1 MLKRLV
7 ISACIGAGLV
17 SLVPV
22 VEVVSAMPVLPAIHS
37 LPSSVERVRD
47 RHHHARR
54 HDLQQRSAP
63 RDDGQEPTGGG
74 DYGGPASAFP
84 VGENAAT
91 RPGGSQ
97 AITAPIG
104 SAART
109 IQKNRQDEFCRY
121 TPERC

>member
-37 LPSSVERVRD
+37 LPSPVERVR
-47 RHHHARR
+47 ARR

-63 RDDGQEPTGGG
+63 RDDGLDPTGGG